1 MVEEHT
7 GVFWN
12 KRGSSPAIDKLP
24 RQFQILSAKRR
35 EINGQVRSWSG
46 NGDQCLAFTAG
57 QGKVIDFA
65 RIGQSFATSDHA
77 HDVDYFPRALQGTSK
92 GHVMPPLHDLW
103 TTDPQSKHEAVLR
116 ESRHGHGRH
125 GD

>member
-1 MVEEHT
+1 M
-7 GVFWN
+7 G
-12 KRGSSPAIDKLP
+12 
-24 RQFQILSAKRR
+24 KRR

-57 QGKVIDFA
+57 QGKLIDFA

-92 GHVMPPLHDLW
+92 GTPCHPSMTCGPLTPSPSTKRFCERADMVSS
-103 TTDPQSKHEAVLR
+103 QSEAITQPASQL
-116 ESRHGHGRH
+116 
-125 GD
+125 